1 LSATGSSGQGKAI
14 AQNASSSAIGRK
26 TFLVVVI
33 AMIAVLA
40 VAGALFYMQYSSIQS
55 NYGTLLAQKDA
66 LQANYSTLQNSY
78 NVLLNDHMAIQEE
91 NARLDNIVNLRIS
104 ETFLDDSFVEIEEGT
119 SLKLEYHIS
128 YAGYLDI
135 NIVSANSLYAVVTNL
150 DYNVVSRLPLEG
162 LVNVLDLRVPI
173 LPGNTEIE
181 IFNNDPGTAYMTI
194 NIDYTY

>member
-1 LSATGSSGQGKAI
+1 
-14 AQNASSSAIGRK
+14 
-26 TFLVVVI
+26 
-33 AMIAVLA
+33 MIAVLA
-40 VAGALFYMQYSSIQS
+40 VAGVLFYTQYSSIQS
-55 NYGTLLAQKDA
+55 NYGTLLAHKDA

-135 NIVSANSLYAVVTNL
+135 NIVSSNSLYAVVTNL
-150 DYNVVSRLPLEG
+150 DYNTVSRLPLEG
-162 LVNVLDLRVPI
+162 VTNVLNLRVPI

-181 IFNNDPGTAYMTI
+181 IFNNDPGTAYVTI
-194 NIDYTY
+194 NIDHTY